1 MKTFGDITNEVL
13 RLANRTDEDKKT
25 VVKEAINRRYKE
37 ILQFYNWPELLQE
50 TTVTATTETVGLP
63 QSVAK
68 IIKVYDRT
76 NNRVVM
82 PLPDQD
88 LTERY
93 IKDIGGAG
101 NPQYY
106 SRLGNRGVL
115 TQPSAATTLKAVSD
129 SGSESGTYR
138 VRGYDANGLL
148 VEDEKAIGTVTDRT
162 FTSVLHF
169 SKSAPTSGVISLKD
183 NTEASTYARLS
194 RNEKVARYS
203 VVRLH
208 PIPASVS
215 LHVTYS
221 TRISDLDDDEDDLLL
236 DCEHILVVG
245 AFSDLLRNLRQFAQ
259 AEAEELRYQTLLEG
273 FLRDRLGSDGTW
285 AFMPD
290 MNKRTE
296 RV

>member
-13 RLANRTDEDKKT
+13 RLANRTDESKKT
-25 VVKEAINRRYKE
+25 VVQEALNRRYKE

-50 TTVTATTETVGLP
+50 ITVTATTETVGLP
-63 QSVAK
+63 QSVSK

-115 TQPSAATTLKAVSD
+115 TQPSAATTLMAVTDAGSD
-129 SGSESGTYR
+129 SGTYR
-138 VRGYDANGLL
+138 VRGHDANGLL
-148 VEDEKAIGTVTDRT
+148 VEDEKTIGTETDRI

-183 NTEASTYARLS
+183 NTEASTYARLA
-194 RNEKVARYS
+194 REEKVARYA
-203 VVRLH
+203 VIRLH
-208 PIPASVS
+208 PIPTSVS
-215 LHVTYS
+215 LHITHS
-221 TRISDLDDDEDDLLL
+221 TRVSDLDDDEDDLLL
-236 DCEHILVVG
+236 DCEHILVIG

-273 FLRDRLGSDGTW
+273 FLRDRLGSDSTW

-290 MNKRTE
+290 MNKRTA
-296 RV
+296 RA

>member
-1 MKTFGDITNEVL
+1 MKTFGDIAGEVL
-13 RLANRTDEDKKT
+13 RFANRTDLDKET

-93 IKDIGGAG
+93 IKDIGSAG

-106 SRLGNRGVL
+106 SRLGNRGVFKQPL
-115 TQPSAATTLKAVSD
+115 TGSVLKAVSD
-129 SGSESGTYR
+129 AGSESGTYR
-138 VRGYDANGLL
+138 VRGYDSNGLL
-148 VEDEKAIGTVTDRT
+148 IEEEKSIGISLDLS

-169 SKSAPTSGVISLKD
+169 SKSAPTSGVVSLTND
-183 NTEASTYARLS
+183 LGTDTYARLS
-194 RNEKVARYS
+194 RAEKVARYA
-203 VVRLH
+203 VIRLH
-208 PIPASVS
+208 PIPTSVS
-215 LHVTYS
+215 LHITHS

-236 DCEHILVVG
+236 DCEHILVIG

-273 FLRDRLGSDGTW
+273 FLRDRLGSDSTW

>member
-194 RNEKVARYS
+194 RSEKVARYS

-208 PIPASVS
+208 PIPTSVS
-215 LHVTYS
+215 LHVTYA

>member
-1 MKTFGDITNEVL
+1 MKTFGDITSEIL

-25 VVKEAINRRYKE
+25 VVKEAVNRRYKE
-37 ILQFYNWPELLQE
+37 VLQYYNWPELLQE
-50 TTVTATTETVGLP
+50 ITVTATTEIVGLP
-63 QSVAK
+63 QNVAK

-76 NNRVVM
+76 NNRVVV

-93 IKDIGGAG
+93 VKDIGGAG

-129 SGSESGTYR
+129 AGSDAGSYR

-148 VEDEKAIGTVTDRT
+148 VEDEQAIGIETDRT
-162 FTSVLHF
+162 FTSILHF
-169 SKSAPTSGVISLKD
+169 SKSIPTAGVISLQD
-183 NTEASTYARLS
+183 NTGASTYARLA
-194 RNEKVARYS
+194 REEKVARYA
-203 VVRLH
+203 VIRLH
-208 PIPASVS
+208 PIPTSVS
-215 LHVTYS
+215 LHITHS
-221 TRISDLDDDEDDLLL
+221 TRVSDLDDDEDDLLL

-259 AEAEELRYQTLLEG
+259 AEAEELRFQSLLEG

-290 MNKRTE
+290 MNKRTA
-296 RV
+296 RA

>member
-1 MKTFGDITNEVL
+1 MKTFGDIAGEVL
-13 RLANRTDEDKKT
+13 RLANRTDLDKET

-115 TQPSAATTLKAVSD
+115 TQPSAATALVAVTDAGSD
-129 SGSESGTYR
+129 SGTYR

-148 VEDEKAIGTVTDRT
+148 VEDEKTIGTVTDRI

-169 SKSAPTSGVISLKD
+169 SKSVPTSGVISLKD
-183 NTEASTYARLS
+183 NTEASTYARLA
-194 RNEKVARYS
+194 REEKVARYA
-203 VVRLH
+203 VIRLH
-208 PIPASVS
+208 PIPTSVS
-215 LHVTYS
+215 LHITHS
-221 TRISDLDDDEDDLLL
+221 TRVSDLDDDEDDLLL
-236 DCEHILVVG
+236 DCEHILVIG

-273 FLRDRLGSDGTW
+273 FLRDRLGSDSTW

>member
-1 MKTFGDITNEVL
+1 MKTFGDIAGEVL
-13 RLANRTDEDKKT
+13 RLANRTDLDKET

-93 IKDIGGAG
+93 IKDIGSAG

-115 TQPSAATTLKAVSD
+115 TQPSAATALVAVTDAGSD
-129 SGSESGTYR
+129 SGTYR

-148 VEDEKAIGTVTDRT
+148 VEDEKTIGTVTDRI

-169 SKSAPTSGVISLKD
+169 SKSVPTSGVISLKD
-183 NTEASTYARLS
+183 NTEASTYARLA
-194 RNEKVARYS
+194 RDEKVARYA
-203 VVRLH
+203 VIRLH
-208 PIPASVS
+208 PIPTSVS
-215 LHVTYS
+215 LHITHS
-221 TRISDLDDDEDDLLL
+221 TRVSDLDDDEDDLLL
-236 DCEHILVVG
+236 DCEHILVIG

-273 FLRDRLGSDGTW
+273 FLRDRLGSDSTW

>member
-1 MKTFGDITNEVL
+1 MKTFGDIAGEVL
-13 RLANRTDEDKKT
+13 RFANRTDLDKET

-93 IKDIGGAG
+93 IKDIGSAG

-115 TQPSAATTLKAVSD
+115 TQPSAATALVAVTDAGSD
-129 SGSESGTYR
+129 SGTYR

-148 VEDEKAIGTVTDRT
+148 VEDEKTIGTVTDRI

-169 SKSAPTSGVISLKD
+169 SKSVPTSGVISLKD
-183 NTEASTYARLS
+183 NTEASTYARLA
-194 RNEKVARYS
+194 REEKVARYA
-203 VVRLH
+203 VIRLH
-208 PIPASVS
+208 PIPTSVS
-215 LHVTYS
+215 LHITHS
-221 TRISDLDDDEDDLLL
+221 TRVSDLDDDEDDLLL
-236 DCEHILVVG
+236 DCEHILVIG

-273 FLRDRLGSDGTW
+273 FLRDRLGSDSTW